1 MKIAFVSDCYW
12 PRVNG
17 VTVSMQTFRDRLEAL
32 GHRTMILAPEY
43 PGAELDPAEP
53 PVRRFKSVS
62 ARLSHEDRVVRP
74 DAFPAIFRALDEF
87 KPDIVHFH
95 TEFGMFLGGQI
106 WCRTRK
112 VPVVITC
119 HTNWEFY
126 FHHYAPWIPHFVTR
140 GLARKL
146 MRRAYLESDYVLI
159 PGTMMG
165 ELLSSYG
172 VNGPFHFLPTGIN
185 RETFL
190 AEPAE
195 ILSFRRAWDQE
206 APQLRGKRIMLY
218 VGRIG
223 EEKNVSFLLPVLR
236 RVAAA
241 LPDAALVLIGDGPMR
256 KPFLAKAAEQG
267 LADRVHAPGYLPRER
282 LRLAYAAASVFVFPS
297 MTETQ
302 GLTTIEAM
310 MCGTP
315 AVAIGEMGT
324 KDVMQGDNGGFMV
337 PRDEEAFAA
346 AAIRILSDHELRKAK
361 SDEARAWAMRFSV
374 KATTESLL
382 GHYEACLAGQGR
394 RR

>member
-1 MKIAFVSDCYW
+1 MRIAFVSDCYW

-43 PGAELDPAEP
+43 PGAEPDPAAP
-53 PVRRFKSVS
+53 PVRRFRSAS
-62 ARLSHEDRVVRP
+62 ARLSKEDRVVGP
-74 DAFPAIFRALDEF
+74 DAFPAIFRTLDEF

-106 WCRTRK
+106 WCMTRK
-112 VPVVITC
+112 KPVVITC

-126 FHHYAPWIPHFVTR
+126 FHHYAPWIPRFFTR
-140 GLARKL
+140 GFARKL

-172 VNGPFHFLPTGIN
+172 VNGPFHVLPTGIS
-185 RETFL
+185 RETFASEPEEVL
-190 AEPAE
+190 A
-195 ILSFRRAWDQE
+195 FRRAWDRE

-236 RVAAA
+236 RVSKEA
-241 LPDAALVLIGDGPMR
+241 PDAALVMIGDGPMR
-256 KPFLAKAAEQG
+256 KPFLARAAEQG
-267 LADRVHAPGYLPRER
+267 LADRVYAPGYLPRER

-310 MCGTP
+310 MSGTP

-337 PRDEEAFAA
+337 PHDEEAFAA
-346 AAIRILSDHELRKAK
+346 AAIRILGDHELRKVK
-361 SDEARAWAMRFSV
+361 SAEARAWAARYSV
-374 KATTESLL
+374 EATTERLL
-382 GHYEACLAGQGR
+382 RHYEDCLANKGR